1 VATVRRALA
10 AAAVLVAAGT
20 APAAVAERSVVAP
33 GAVVGLAR
41 SGSSVAFVSGSYAG
55 HCGDRVWLWNLDSRG
70 VTPLGRHPDVV
81 CAQRPVGG
89 SGISAVA
96 VAGNRVLWL
105 FHAGGNLTDW
115 LVYTA
120 TTSRPLERRLE
131 FEEVDV
137 DAPPP
142 IVLGDGSSRVLPYAV
157 DERRLV
163 KALAANGR
171 LLYSWRAPAQVNA
184 LSAYGNEVGVFMSGG
199 KAVVRSPTG
208 GVAWSSTFPRGAVA
222 FRLAGVGLVVQLR
235 SSVVQVRN
243 GPRLVRTL
251 RLPAGAQML
260 DYAEGILLY
269 SLGTQIRGVRAA
281 TGKDAL
287 VREANATPVL
297 AQLEPN
303 GLSYAVG
310 KRVCSVAMTEVAT
323 LLR

>member
-1 VATVRRALA
+1 VRRALA
-10 AAAVLVAAGT
+10 AAAVLIAAGA
-20 APAAVAERSVVAP
+20 APAAVADRSIVAP
-33 GAVVGLAR
+33 GGVVGLAR
-41 SGSSVAFVSGSYAG
+41 SGPSVAFVSGPYAG
-55 HCGDRVWLWNLDSRG
+55 HCGDRVWLWALATRG
-70 VTPLGRHPDVV
+70 VKPLGRHPDVV

-89 SGISAVA
+89 SGISSVS

-115 LVYTA
+115 AVYTA
-120 TTSRPLERRLE
+120 TTTRPLERRLE

-157 DERRLV
+157 DKRRRV

-171 LLYSWRAPAQVNA
+171 LLYTWRAPAQVNA

-199 KAVVRSPTG
+199 KAAVLSPTG
-208 GVAWSSTFPRGAVA
+208 AVAWSSTFPRGAVA
-222 FRLAGVGLVVQLR
+222 FRLAGVGLVVQLSNR
-235 SSVVQVRN
+235 VVQIRK
-243 GPRLVRTL
+243 GQTIVRTL
-251 RLPAGAQML
+251 ALPAGAQML

-269 SLGTQIRGVRAA
+269 LLGTQIRGVRLA

-287 VREANATPVL
+287 VRDPHRTPAL
-297 AQLEPN
+297 AQLDPS

-310 KRVCSVAMTEVAT
+310 KRVHSAAMAEVAA
-323 LLR
+323 LFR